1 MTTETMRTFIFA
13 CVHNAGR
20 SQMSAALFNQLADPE
35 RARAI
40 SAGTQPATR
49 VHPEVVEVMREI
61 GIDLSAAQPQK
72 LTAELA
78 SSAEMLITMGCGEEC
93 PVVPGVERDDWPI
106 PDPKGKSIAEV
117 RVIRNQISARVR
129 KLIEQ
134 KSLGR

>member
-1 MTTETMRTFIFA
+1 MRTFIFA

-35 RARAI
+35 RAHAI
-40 SAGTQPATR
+40 SAGTQPASL

-61 GIDLSAAQPQK
+61 GVDLSAAQPQK
-72 LTAELA
+72 LMLELVA
-78 SSAEMLITMGCGEEC
+78 GAEMLITMGCGEEC
-93 PVVPGVERDDWPI
+93 PIIPGVEREDWPL
-106 PDPKGKSIAEV
+106 PDPKGKTIAEV
-117 RVIRNQISARVR
+117 RVIRDEITECIR